1 MPFAATQTDPET
13 SYEAKQVRKRKTNTH
28 NITYTWN
35 LTQMSSSTKC
45 RQTHR
50 QRGQSWGCHGS
61 NHKGERQ
68 SGGLGLP
75 DTDYRIQN
83 G

>member
-1 MPFAATQTDPET
+1 MESDTNELIYKMQTD
-13 SYEAKQVRKRKTNTH
+13 S
-28 NITYTWN
+28 
-35 LTQMSSSTKC
+35 
-45 RQTHR
+45 

-75 DTDYRIQN
+75 DTDYHIQN